1 MSVTTGNGA
10 PGGASAAGAAAQ
22 KLTRTEL
29 RQRQTRLRLREVAYD
44 LMSTAG
50 VDATSIQQITDAADI
65 GFGTF
70 YNYYDSKDDLAQDV
84 LDCVI
89 HNIGKR
95 NDLITQQ
102 LGETDPVRIVANS
115 VRFVIRCMVEDP
127 VFHWWVA
134 HLDLL
139 VDRMR
144 IGFGPFGLRDIDRA
158 VASGGYAIIDDN
170 RPLAWS
176 QLNWLMAAGGRDILR
191 GHHDPTDERAIVEGV
206 LRVMGVEHRQAA
218 TACRTELPPSPDLPI
233 DFGYGFD

>member
-1 MSVTTGNGA
+1 VTDLVA
-10 PGGASAAGAAAQ
+10 ASSPVRP
-22 KLTRTEL
+22 TRTEL
-29 RQRQTRLRLREVAYD
+29 RQRQTRIRLREVAYE
-44 LMSTAG
+44 LMSTSG
-50 VDATSIQQITDAADI
+50 VDATTIQQITDAADI

-84 LDCVI
+84 LDCMI
-89 HNIGKR
+89 HNIGER

-134 HLDLL
+134 HMDLL

-158 VASGGYAIIDDN
+158 VASGDYAIIDDD
-170 RPLAWS
+170 RELAWS

-191 GHHDPTDERAIVEGV
+191 GIHQPAGERAIVEGV
-206 LRVMGVEHRQAA
+206 LRVMGVAHAAASAA
-218 TACRTELPPSPDLPI
+218 TKTGLPPSPDLPI
-233 DFGYGFD
+233 DFSYSVD